1 MAEGWSEGLKVGWK
15 RRLLSGSRPWRGAG
29 AWQKG
34 CANGHVFGA
43 RKALFGVGRNDIILE
58 NLNEGKS
65 RNQEHFQTAIL
76 PTIQK
81 WRKEATS

>member
-1 MAEGWSEGLKVGWK
+1 MAEGWSEGLKVGWE
-15 RRLLSGSRPWRGAG
+15 RRLLIGSRPWRGAG

-58 NLNEGKS
+58 TGYAVDS
-65 RNQEHFQTAIL
+65 TDRNIL
-76 PTIQK
+76 MSSPYY
-81 WRKEATS
+81 